1 MPAELYAV
9 AFSAWKQGPLRAFL
23 PECRLYFIRHVRQAP
38 AGATLLLWGTHNAPA
53 GHPVIRV
60 EDGFLRSIGLGADLI
75 APLSYCFDRSGL
87 YYDASQ
93 PSDLEQLLATHDL
106 DAALLERARALRAQI
121 VTLGLTKYNVGQG
134 GWQRPALL
142 SASASPGKVPA
153 TAPAS
158 ASLVPPS
165 TVILVPGQVESD
177 ASIALGSA
185 ETRSNLDLLRQVR
198 ERHPDAYIVYKP
210 HPDVHA
216 GLRRPGAEEAQVKLF
231 CDEVVEDVSMHHL
244 LTQVDE
250 VHVMTSAAGFEALLR
265 NIPVTCYGNP
275 FFAGWGLTTDLQPI
289 PRRQRK
295 LSLDALV
302 AAALILYPR
311 YIHPQEQRLCSPEE
325 AVLALHAQRNGS
337 SDYHLS
343 FWRKAF
349 RLLLRQVVGVR

>member
-1 MPAELYAV
+1 MPAELYALG
-9 AFSAWKQGPLRAFL
+9 FSSWKQRPLRAFL
-23 PECRLYFIRHVRQAP
+23 PESRLHFIRHVHQAP
-38 AGATLLLWGTHNAPA
+38 AGATLLLWGTQKAPA

-75 APLSYCFDRSGL
+75 APLSYCFDHSGL

-93 PSDLEQLLATHDL
+93 TSDLEQILATHDFDAPLL
-106 DAALLERARALRAQI
+106 DRARALRAQI

-134 GWQRPALL
+134 NWQRPADRN
-142 SASASPGKVPA
+142 SPA
-153 TAPAS
+153 NAPAS
-158 ASLVPPS
+158 TASAMPPPIS
-165 TVILVPGQVESD
+165 VILVPGQVESD

-185 ETRSNLDLLRQVR
+185 ATRSNLKLLRQVR

-210 HPDVHA
+210 HPDVRA
-216 GLRRPGAEEAQVKLF
+216 GLRQAGVQETEVQQF
-231 CDEVVEDVSMHHL
+231 CDEVVEDVSMHQL
-244 LTQVDE
+244 LTQVDQ

-265 NIPVTCYGNP
+265 NIPVTCYGSP
-275 FFAGWGLTTDLQPI
+275 FYAGWGLTTDRQPI

-311 YIHPQEQRLCSPEE
+311 YIHPRQQRLCSPEE
-325 AVLALHAQRNGS
+325 AVSALHDQRHGS
-337 SDYHLS
+337 SDYHLPI
-343 FWRKAF
+343 WRKAF